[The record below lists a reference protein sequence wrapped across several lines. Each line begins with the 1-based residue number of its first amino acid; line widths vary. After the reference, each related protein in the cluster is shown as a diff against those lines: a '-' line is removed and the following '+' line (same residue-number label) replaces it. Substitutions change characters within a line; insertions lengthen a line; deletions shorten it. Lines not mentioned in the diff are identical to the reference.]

1 MKSILEFLFSGEL
14 NFPGSWMK
22 ESQIGRQMDRMVDL
36 EEQIRE
42 KLGEEQAALWKE
54 YQEREQQMKVQQCRM
69 EFERGFL
76 SAANLALEIFH
87 RTAEGEE

>member
-36 EEQIRE
+36 EEQIRD

-54 YQEREQQMKVQQCRM
+54 YREREQQMKARQCRM